1 VNAFAQLG
9 LIAFISLTAASLNF
23 RLVGPP
29 ERGVACD
36 PSKLREDEICLA
48 DVLSRTDETILWID
62 ARPRADWQADGL
74 EGSVLWNLDPNEDEA
89 KMEETVMTHLVD
101 STFAVVYCGE
111 GNCGTSREIAARVR
125 RLGVVDQVY
134 ALHGGIAALRA
145 AGLVGEVKDSN

>member
-1 VNAFAQLG
+1 MNAFTQLG

-23 RLVGPP
+23 RLIGPP

-48 DVLSRTDETILWID
+48 DVLGRTDETVLWID
-62 ARPRADWQADGL
+62 ARPRAEWQADGL
-74 EGSVLWNLDPNEDEA
+74 KGSVLWNLDPNEDEPQ
-89 KMEETVMTHLVD
+89 MEETVMTHLVD

-125 RLGVVDQVY
+125 RLGVVDKVY

-145 AGLVGEVKDSN
+145 AGLADGIKGSN